1 MISTNS
7 LIIIFDELLSD
18 LNNKSDGFSDYID
31 DDLTPELLAHQ
42 CNEQLNALMEVKQ
55 ELNSRG
61 ISTDEYNI
69 DFNFNQQASYYE

>member
-1 MISTNS
+1 
-7 LIIIFDELLSD
+7 
-18 LNNKSDGFSDYID
+18 
-31 DDLTPELLAHQ
+31 LAHQ

-69 DFNFNQQASYYE
+69 DFDFNQQASYYE